1 MHLRGVW
8 VFKHVGS
15 MHVFVWT
22 LFVKPVMGSM
32 TLFIFVFISVHEL
45 WLQLQALVSQGR
57 RREGSSRKGGG
68 VLFACPQ
75 QVRGHLHVMDDG

>member
-68 VLFACPQ
+68 
-75 QVRGHLHVMDDG
+75 RGTLRLPTAGPRTLTCNG